1 MARPNQKSPSKFA
14 DDSTSLFPPHRR
26 FNLHPPI
33 MGTRKA
39 KPVESTEEAFTEL
52 VCILAGVGAVTIGGI
67 IIYFL
72 LRILSWLATH

>member
-14 DDSTSLFPPHRR
+14 DDSTSLFPPSRR

-33 MGTRKA
+33 VGTRKA
-39 KPVESTEEAFTEL
+39 KPVESPKEAITEL

-67 IIYFL
+67 AIYFAF
-72 LRILSWLATH
+72 RILSWITT